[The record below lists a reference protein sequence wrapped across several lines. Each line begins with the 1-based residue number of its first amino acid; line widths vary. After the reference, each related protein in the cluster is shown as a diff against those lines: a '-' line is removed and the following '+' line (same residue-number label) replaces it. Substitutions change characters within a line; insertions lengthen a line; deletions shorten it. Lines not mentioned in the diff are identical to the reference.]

1 MSRISRRTMLG
12 TSAAALAAAAIS
24 GVSSPTAR
32 AEESLDLQWARATL
46 AKMDLNEKV
55 NQLFIHQVFGTDPHG
70 TDPRN
75 QELYGVG
82 SPVEMIQKFQP
93 GGIILTPETGTF
105 DGSKD
110 HIMGWNRTLDE
121 TVKSIGTGV
130 PLHLITRQ
138 EPYQLAHQGIPATDF
153 PSSIALGA
161 IGGGISNSWGFLQE
175 FGQELRALGFTA
187 YLGVPADIESDPV
200 SPASTLDSFGA
211 DVEKVTNRVWTL
223 GRMSVVSGPLGGVHS
238 FPGKGATT
246 IGDNGL
252 PVLNRS
258 REEWDAREAM
268 PFKKVANTAYSE
280 LMLVGH
286 IVAPGLDPSGT
297 PASLSEP
304 IVTGI
309 LRKEY
314 EYGGTVITEALNTPE
329 IRSLYDDG
337 ELAVRALEAGVDQ
350 LLMSAAPEQAR
361 AAVLEAVNSG
371 RISLEALDKKIIRI
385 LYRKRGFRN
394 YDDDLMR
401 HRRDDIGHPNNRQKA
416 TSLAQRAITAV
427 SNDGLLP
434 VAAGSQLLLVGPFT
448 EFPNKLQDALQANG
462 VKTTIRIFD
471 ERSGPDS
478 IDAFK
483 RAADE
488 LKADAVVVLTK
499 NAYTTPEQV
508 NLVNELSAAGL
519 KVIAVAI
526 GLPYDVGQYT
536 ATAKLCTYSDQ
547 LVMAAPLADI
557 ITGKAKPEGKLP
569 VSVPT
574 ADGSIEIGTGLTW

>member
-138 EPYQLAHQGIPATDF
+138 EPYQLARQGIPATDF

-161 IGGGISNSWGFLQE
+161 IGRGISNSWGFLQE

-258 REEWDAREAM
+258 REEWDAREAV

-574 ADGSIEIGTGLTW
+574 ADGSIAIGTGLTW

>member
-138 EPYQLAHQGIPATDF
+138 EPYQLARQGIPATDF

-252 PVLNRS
+252 PVLDRS
-258 REEWDAREAM
+258 REEWDAREAV

-314 EYGGTVITEALNTPE
+314 EYGGSVITEALNTTE

-574 ADGSIEIGTGLTW
+574 ADGSIAIGTGLTW

>member
-138 EPYQLAHQGIPATDF
+138 EPYQLARQGIPITDF
-153 PSSIALGA
+153 PSFMAFGA
-161 IGGGISNSWGFLQE
+161 IAGNVGNSWGLLQE
-175 FGQELRALGFTA
+175 IGNELQGAGFTA
-187 YLGVPADIESDPV
+187 WPAIPADIESNPANPV
-200 SPASTLDSFGA
+200 NGLGSFGA
-211 DVEKVTNRVWTL
+211 ELQKVSDRVWTFS
-223 GRMSVVSGPLGGVHS
+223 RTSTITGPLGGVHS

-258 REEWDAREAM
+258 REEWDAHEAV

-286 IVAPGLDPSGT
+286 IVAPGLDPSGM

-385 LYRKRGFRN
+385 LYRKRGFRS

-401 HRRDDIGHPNNRQKA
+401 DRRDKIGHPNNPESARRWA
-416 TSLAQRAITAV
+416 ARAITAV

-478 IDAFK
+478 IDSFK

-547 LVMAAPLADI
+547 LVMTAPLADI

-574 ADGSIEIGTGLTW
+574 ADGSIAIGTGLTW

>member
-12 TSAAALAAAAIS
+12 TSAAALAAAAIN

-138 EPYQLAHQGIPATDF
+138 EPYQLARQGIPITDF

-478 IDAFK
+478 IDSFK

-547 LVMAAPLADI
+547 LVMTAPLADI

-574 ADGSIEIGTGLTW
+574 ADGSIAIGTGLTW

>member
-574 ADGSIEIGTGLTW
+574 ADGSIAIGTGLTW

>member
-12 TSAAALAAAAIS
+12 TSAAALAAAAIN

>member
-138 EPYQLAHQGIPATDF
+138 EPYQLARQGIPATDF

-258 REEWDAREAM
+258 REEWDAREAV

-483 RAADE
+483 HAADE

-574 ADGSIEIGTGLTW
+574 ADGSIAIGTGLTW

>member
-1 MSRISRRTMLG
+1 MLG

-138 EPYQLAHQGIPATDF
+138 EPYQLARQGIPATDF

-258 REEWDAREAM
+258 REEWDAREAV

-574 ADGSIEIGTGLTW
+574 ADGSIAIGTGLTW

>member
-138 EPYQLAHQGIPATDF
+138 EPYQLARQGIPATDF

-258 REEWDAREAM
+258 REEWDAREAV

-434 VAAGSQLLLVGPFT
+434 VAARSQLLLVGPFT

-574 ADGSIEIGTGLTW
+574 ADGSIAIGTGLTW

>member
-1 MSRISRRTMLG
+1 MLG
-12 TSAAALAAAAIS
+12 TSAAALAAAAMG

>member
-12 TSAAALAAAAIS
+12 TSAAALAAAAMG

-138 EPYQLAHQGIPATDF
+138 EPYQLAHQGIPATDL

-258 REEWDAREAM
+258 REEWDAREAV

-574 ADGSIEIGTGLTW
+574 ADGSIAIGTGLTW

>member
-138 EPYQLAHQGIPATDF
+138 EPYQLARQGIPITDF
-153 PSSIALGA
+153 PSFMAFGA
-161 IGGGISNSWGFLQE
+161 IAGNVGNSWGLLQE
-175 FGQELRALGFTA
+175 IGNELQGAGFTA
-187 YLGVPADIESDPV
+187 WPAIPADIESNPANPV
-200 SPASTLDSFGA
+200 NGLGSFGA
-211 DVEKVTNRVWTL
+211 ELQKVSDRVWTFS
-223 GRMSVVSGPLGGVHS
+223 RTSTITGPLGGVHS

-258 REEWDAREAM
+258 REEWDALEAV
-268 PFKKVANTAYSE
+268 PFKRVAVGVYTE
-280 LMLVGH
+280 LMIVGH
-286 IVAPGLDPSGT
+286 IVAPGLDPSGM

-337 ELAVRALEAGVDQ
+337 ELAVRALEARYEGDVVDDASVRQ
-350 LLMSAAPEQAR
+350 QP
-361 AAVLEAVNSG
+361 
-371 RISLEALDKKIIRI
+371 RI
-385 LYRKRGFRN
+385 L
-394 YDDDLMR
+394 
-401 HRRDDIGHPNNRQKA
+401 H
-416 TSLAQRAITAV
+416 
-427 SNDGLLP
+427 
-434 VAAGSQLLLVGPFT
+434 
-448 EFPNKLQDALQANG
+448 
-462 VKTTIRIFD
+462 
-471 ERSGPDS
+471 
-478 IDAFK
+478 
-483 RAADE
+483 
-488 LKADAVVVLTK
+488 
-499 NAYTTPEQV
+499 
-508 NLVNELSAAGL
+508 
-519 KVIAVAI
+519 
-526 GLPYDVGQYT
+526 DV
-536 ATAKLCTYSDQ
+536 
-547 LVMAAPLADI
+547 
-557 ITGKAKPEGKLP
+557 
-569 VSVPT
+569 
-574 ADGSIEIGTGLTW
+574 ADGAAQGDGVAGGDVIVIDEDPSTGGFHHAVDHA

>member
-12 TSAAALAAAAIS
+12 TSAAALAAAAIN

-574 ADGSIEIGTGLTW
+574 ADGSIAIGTGLTW

>member
-246 IGDNGL
+246 IGGNGL

-258 REEWDAREAM
+258 REEWDAREAV

-574 ADGSIEIGTGLTW
+574 ADGSIAIGTGLTW

>member
-1 MSRISRRTMLG
+1 MLG
-12 TSAAALAAAAIS
+12 TSAAALAAAAMG

-574 ADGSIEIGTGLTW
+574 ADGSIAIGTGLTW

>member
-138 EPYQLAHQGIPATDF
+138 EPYQLARQGIPATDF

-258 REEWDAREAM
+258 REEWDAREAV

-314 EYGGTVITEALNTPE
+314 EYGGSVITEALNTPE

-536 ATAKLCTYSDQ
+536 ATAKLCTYSEQ

-574 ADGSIEIGTGLTW
+574 ADGSIAIGTGLTW

>member
-138 EPYQLAHQGIPATDF
+138 EPYQLARQGIPITDF

-258 REEWDAREAM
+258 REEWDAREAV

-574 ADGSIEIGTGLTW
+574 ADGSIAIGTGLTW

>member
-12 TSAAALAAAAIS
+12 TSAAALAAAAIN

-138 EPYQLAHQGIPATDF
+138 EPYQLARQGIPATDF

-258 REEWDAREAM
+258 REEWDAREAV